1 VNALDIIIII
11 VFALC
16 IIRGLFQGLL
26 QGVSSLVAL
35 VVGLL
40 LAKRYY
46 PASTEFLTSIHI
58 PDANGLV
65 GYLAV
70 FIVFFVGIKLIFFLL
85 AKLTKTAG
93 LSILDRAL
101 GSVLGF
107 IKGAL
112 YILVLL
118 IILQA
123 VMPPGSAI
131 LTRSKILPSYRKATA
146 KVEALAPSELKFR
159 PSKAVKERK

>member
-1 VNALDIIIII
+1 MNALDIIIII

-46 PASTEFLTSIHI
+46 PASAEFLARIHI
-58 PDANGLV
+58 PDANGIV

-70 FIVFFVGIKLIFFLL
+70 FLVFFVGIKLIFFLL

-101 GSVLGF
+101 GSVLGI
-107 IKGAL
+107 IKGGL

-118 IILQA
+118 VILQA

-131 LTRSKILPSYRKATA
+131 LAHSKILPSYRKATA
-146 KVEALAPSELKFR
+146 KVEALVPSDLKFR
-159 PSKAVKERK
+159 PSKTVKDNK

>member
-1 VNALDIIIII
+1 MNALDIFIII

-26 QGVSSLVAL
+26 QGISSLAAL
-35 VVGLL
+35 LVGLI

-46 PASTEFLTSIHI
+46 LASTAFLTKIHI

-65 GYLAV
+65 GYLVV
-70 FIVFFVGIKLIFFLL
+70 FLIFFVGIKLIFFLL
-85 AKLTKTAG
+85 ARITKSAG

-101 GSVLGF
+101 GGVLGI
-107 IKGAL
+107 IKGGL
-112 YILVLL
+112 YILILV

-123 VMPPGSAI
+123 AMPPNSAI
-131 LTRSKILPSYRKATA
+131 LTHSKILPHYRKVISTVHTLVPADLGLRHA
-146 KVEALAPSELKFR
+146 
-159 PSKAVKERK
+159 KAVRDKQ

>member
-35 VVGLL
+35 VVGLF

-46 PASTEFLTSIHI
+46 PATTDFLTRIHI
-58 PDANGLV
+58 PDANGIV

-70 FIVFFVGIKLIFFLL
+70 FLLFFVGIKLIFFLL

-101 GSVLGF
+101 GSVLGI
-107 IKGAL
+107 IKGGL
-112 YILVLL
+112 YILILL

-123 VMPPGSAI
+123 FMPPGSAI
-131 LTRSKILPSYRKATA
+131 LTHSKILPYYRKATA
-146 KVEALAPSELKFR
+146 KVEALIPSDLKFR
-159 PSKAVKERK
+159 PNKASRNKK

>member
-16 IIRGLFQGLL
+16 IIRGVFQGLL
-26 QGVSSLVAL
+26 QGISSLAAL
-35 VVGLL
+35 LVGLF

-46 PASTEFLTSIHI
+46 LATTAFLIKLHI
-58 PDANGLV
+58 PDANGIV
-65 GYLAV
+65 GYLVV
-70 FIVFFVGIKLIFFLL
+70 FLIFFVGIKLIFFLL

-93 LSILDRAL
+93 LSILDRLL

-112 YILVLL
+112 YILILVV
-118 IILQA
+118 ILQA
-123 VMPPGSAI
+123 VMPTGSAI
-131 LTRSKILPSYRKATA
+131 LTHSKILPHYRKVIA
-146 KVEALAPSELKFR
+146 KVHTLVPSDLGLHKN
-159 PSKAVKERK
+159 KAVIDKQ